1 MPFDPNLP
9 FEEVD
14 ETDTLSLDTVSKPKA
29 TGFDF
34 NQPFEEV
41 ETTED
46 QSQFDVDY
54 FKPKPLRS
62 EKKKQEIGT
71 FEGIANAAKNAFD
84 SSRQAMDVVGGV
96 TPEEAQNISKIEFDK
111 KARKLAPGYD
121 EYQKAEGWD
130 AAFAFAKNPIEVTSN
145 IIAEGLAGS
154 LPALGA
160 GLAAGG
166 VGAAAGSVVPVLGT
180 GAGFAAGQIA
190 GTFAGS
196 LATEYGGKVLEEL
209 QGEGMDISDP
219 NSIQTFFSNEE
230 LVSKA
235 RDKALTRGVPVAAF
249 DALSAGIGGKL
260 GRVFGTKVLTEGGK
274 VIGKQFATKTGEAAT
289 ELGAQ
294 ALAGGL
300 GEVSGAL
307 AVGEPI
313 EGKAVFGEVIGEVG
327 PGSVEVLTGRIAD
340 KRAMAKAQEDA
351 KIKAAAEL
359 STTLEENSSPLTA
372 KIVTAKTATSIE
384 QDKLAAKLDEELSLT
399 AVKPAAAPP
408 AAVPTKDDYVARYS
422 AIAQT
427 APEELIRA
435 EQSFTNELATA
446 NTEEKRTNAR
456 NALDAIKEVKTVGVT
471 PAAPTEP
478 AAVAAQPPTT
488 YATQEIIQ
496 PEGVRQ
502 EPQDGTQIGATEETG
517 VGDSVLGAEGIQE
530 KGQVDSTIF
539 DLQSVAN
546 NTATREQISSLSLS
560 GLVDI
565 RKGQAIINEDGEGI
579 LTQAQAPLPTLTP
592 EERAAEVEAA
602 PVTPR
607 PLPTDVLPTE
617 TPGAEYGR
625 EAELFDVFGGIR
637 RRPVDVAEPII
648 REEPQTSPIVGG
660 QVAEATP
667 VEQVAETK
675 IAEEPII
682 SEKAQTSEIVSA
694 ETPAIVEQEQV
705 AQIKQPAVSTPTSG
719 QPFEFFSIRNT
730 EKAPQLG
737 SQFGQDIEPS
747 GKYVSA
753 STPSAAQN
761 LDERF
766 EKGVVRFENPL
777 VVDFGGEYG
786 TPTNWKN
793 TLSSQYGGKTGAELS
808 QAVRDAGYD
817 GIVTVEPAK
826 GPNRPASTSE
836 IVDIRDFKPK
846 AQPIE
851 AAPAEAPATEVAPV
865 KPLTEDEAE
874 TIRDVITL
882 RKSQGREPNPEQVK
896 RLAEYDAKKA
906 GVEVQAGDIVSNI
919 VVGHPMF
926 ESPQP
931 ELNNLVPIKVTTKK
945 QLASPIQRAQ
955 QVRDTA
961 QSYIGSYQV
970 EQAKAKTPAQKKAF
984 AKKFTPS
991 ELARQ
996 RDILDYIKNDVMP
1009 ELDRLEKLAPST
1021 TPAVSETITEPVA
1034 PTPQVEQEIEVGD
1047 EASVNLAGRNETVTI
1062 ARIEDINGVPTAYFD
1077 YFGYKS
1083 RPLAEMQLV
1092 KKSKQNIARAERKA
1106 QDAKASQIEITPPKP
1121 EDFFSN
1127 EEITSLVS
1135 GKAPDGW
1142 KFNASARDDFF
1153 LTDTNG
1159 KRWSFTPQY
1168 ENGEITSILMRAE
1181 GQVTGVTITKATAS
1195 AVSEVPTTPTQPEG
1209 IAVGNRIK
1217 LGRSPQ
1223 TYTIEEVIPQTA
1235 AEQELG
1241 EKYYSVK
1248 NERTGEVQVVE
1259 ERDLKKVGGKKAIK
1273 MIDGAIANQE
1283 EATPI
1288 PEANRYTYEEA
1299 VKLVDSYFDKD
1310 GIPEGV
1316 VIVNNTTDKDL
1327 EMKAGYFVNRGQI
1340 VINLAYI
1347 DKNESLSDIIS
1358 HELGHYIFS
1367 DSEFQSSFKSFWEL
1381 MTPEEQAEADKLINQ
1396 FYNKETG
1403 AVQMEEKQVRAFMQ
1417 LIEDSKAMP
1426 KWKQILDSIKRWINE
1441 KLGTNFLVTDRNALA
1456 VLAVAHKRFKS
1467 GERIIREIDSG
1478 VLKMAAEPRRE
1489 QVAGKE
1495 RGEIITTPEGIIKQ
1509 TNEVLRNKFF
1519 DELVVSDENTSAAWN
1534 YIEQLL
1540 DIESGAAY
1548 DLAGQI
1554 NNVVDQETN
1563 SKTRMGAGLFSVSL
1577 ANYAARLAAQ
1587 GNATMIS
1594 YLVRRI
1600 NSMPTDNRGG
1610 TATESGRVLRG
1621 KREYDIDGYHT
1632 ITTEQ
1637 DSKVERTAATLF
1649 GTGKPSQQQIAA
1661 VDAAIKASED
1671 TPIGEPG
1678 EVAGEIEKV
1687 EKRTGRN
1694 VIKKIEGK
1702 IKESTEPKKEELL
1715 ISFENLDADKKIK
1728 GITLKY
1734 NPQKVNVA
1742 KNIKDFIIGKM
1753 VDYRKTLVNQGASG
1767 LESTFWQTMSDN
1779 ENKPGPLGE
1788 IDKAQNNEL
1797 AKIVQ
1802 KTLIDL
1808 GLKGEP
1814 PNTKMTDIEKVASIL
1829 NKQKLS
1835 DEKRLEADS
1844 RIVEEI
1850 ERRRESDLASG
1861 YAPEAVNAK
1870 YDIILDAWNQSMSR
1884 QLNMPVSDNML
1895 QRLISSELKEQNKK
1909 ISELIDEPDGNVTA
1923 ETKQNI
1929 VDSIIRKIYGV
1940 SKEFEAGIEIDEN
1953 YDGLKGY
1960 LEQSIDNMYA
1970 RQIEKKNAAY
1980 AKRQAKISLRNNVD
1994 GQAQSI
2000 IDQLADQL
2008 SDTPAFPEK
2017 QENQVKAI
2025 VQQDLRQRPDMKR
2038 KQPWTS
2044 QLTAKLMQAGVSEA
2058 QAETISNL
2066 VWRQHEIK
2074 AMDRELKELETAA
2087 EKGSLAVI
2095 IQRIKE
2101 TPLEDQQKPE
2111 WMQDVIREYLVEAG
2125 LSSQAADTAARLYE
2139 SVIAERFAE
2148 AKQKAFE
2155 STLAKSAPWN
2165 NYLSRNA
2172 QLGKNALK
2180 KIQDAIRTGVL
2191 DPTQTTEGIIAKENG
2206 WSGFSKEQL
2215 TRIVQLD
2222 GILSDDASDQVT
2234 KAEAMSELNKIIVKA
2249 KMPVRFKDAIGAYYV
2264 AQALMGIPTL
2274 LVNVVS
2280 PVGFSVRNMITDIG
2294 KYAFTEPSRIPMA
2307 FETFLDS
2314 MKSWYNQSSYAFR
2327 NQIYM
2332 NDVVEYLQGQNV
2344 LRELFDKG
2352 KDQWAK
2358 GDYANGMANMLVGM
2372 TQITGRVLSSLD
2384 QGAISMLENQNITRY
2399 AMEAM
2404 KQKNIP
2410 QNKRKEFANMI
2421 LHMRRKTYM
2430 ENVSNG
2436 MASDRAGVL
2445 ADFAVRNEIIIGL
2458 REFGVKDKVL
2468 ESAINDALQT
2478 VGRNKTIDIDRIGG
2492 TTKKLSDEGMLS
2504 YWPISFLEKI
2514 ASGAAKEGPGMQI
2527 FSKMLYGFALV
2538 PARVFHTT
2546 AWYSPYGFVR
2556 LAVDKYKKNKGEDSP
2571 YAMSLQ
2577 TELQYKQRLTET
2589 IAGSITMLGLAAL
2602 VESSTDDDEEKKFK
2616 IVITGNGPSYSA
2628 DKQYYD
2634 AWHKKYKPYSFHI
2647 VMGDTIIPINI
2658 GRGGEALFFP
2668 IMLAGALDD
2677 WKIKEKL
2684 NLAKKEPKELN
2695 LAVEVLGSAFF
2706 GLAQRGPYSAFSKPL
2721 FDATKDGK
2729 ITEELVGQAGF
2740 FGKTFVPILG
2750 SSLSRNISD
2759 FINDPVDRSS
2769 LQGAIYANTP
2779 VVGPWIGTKAL
2790 NALGQPMRADDWGD
2804 KLFKLGVPVV
2814 FSFPKSTPENEL
2826 NELILKKGSGPS
2838 IPTRSNA
2845 QKRFGDVLTDKEFET
2860 YVREYGRVVS
2870 DKMFKNRKKLENM
2883 SVKNYDDELEGYV
2896 RGYSVGETKIT
2907 GAADMAVRAVKRS
2920 RNE

>member
-14 ETDTLSLDTVSKPKA
+14 ETDTLSFDTVSKPKA

-41 ETTED
+41 EDTED
-46 QSQFDVDY
+46 QSQFDADY
-54 FKPKPLRS
+54 FRPKPLRT
-62 EKKKQEIGT
+62 EKEKQEIGT
-71 FEGIANAAKNAFD
+71 IEGISNAAKNAFD

-96 TPEEAQNISKIEFDK
+96 SPEEAQNIAKIEFNK
-111 KARKLAPGYD
+111 KSRKLAPGYD
-121 EYQKAEGWD
+121 EYQKAEGLD

-180 GAGFAAGQIA
+180 GAGFLTGQVA

-209 QGEGMDISDP
+209 QGEGMDITDP
-219 NSIQTFFSNEE
+219 NSIQTFFGNEE
-230 LVSKA
+230 LVGKA
-235 RDKALTRGVPVAAF
+235 RDKALKRGVPIAAF

-260 GRVFGTKVLTEGGK
+260 GRVFGTKVITEGEK
-274 VIGKQFATKTGEAAT
+274 IIGKQFATKTGEAAT
-289 ELGAQ
+289 ELGVQ
-294 ALAGGL
+294 AGL
-300 GEVSGAL
+300 GGGGEIAGSLVA
-307 AVGEPI
+307 GEPI

-327 PGSVEVLTGRIAD
+327 TGGIQVITGRIAD
-340 KRAMAKAQEDA
+340 KQAMAKAQEDA
-351 KIKAAAEL
+351 KIKAAADL

-372 KIVTAKTATSIE
+372 SVVTAKSATNIE
-384 QDKLAAKLDEELSLT
+384 QDKLAAQLDEELSLT
-399 AVKPAAAPP
+399 AVKPSVATPVAI
-408 AAVPTKDDYVARYS
+408 PTKDDYVARYS

-427 APEELIRA
+427 APEELTRA
-435 EQSFTNELATA
+435 EQAFTNELATA
-446 NTEEKRTNAR
+446 DTEEKRVNAQ
-456 NALDAIKEVKTVGVT
+456 NALDAIKEVKTVGITPTVT
-471 PAAPTEP
+471 PPVTP
-478 AAVAAQPPTT
+478 VTQPPITD
-488 YATQEIIQ
+488 ATQEIIQ

-502 EPQDGTQIGATEETG
+502 EPQDGTQIRQTTEAG
-517 VGDSVLGAEGIQE
+517 VSDSLLGTEGIQE
-530 KGQVDSTIF
+530 EGQVDPIVVG
-539 DLQSVAN
+539 LQAVTN
-546 NTATREQISSLSLS
+546 NTATREQIASLSLS
-560 GLVDI
+560 GLVDV
-565 RKGQAIINEDGEGI
+565 RRGQAIINEDGEGI
-579 LTQAQAPLPTLTP
+579 LAQAQAPLPTLTP
-592 EERAAEVEAA
+592 EERAAEIEAT
-602 PVTPR
+602 PVTPI
-607 PLPTDVLPTE
+607 PVEPTIGE
-617 TPGAEYGR
+617 
-625 EAELFDVFGGIR
+625 I
-637 RRPVDVAEPII
+637 
-648 REEPQTSPIVGG
+648 PQTSPMIG
-660 QVAEATP
+660 
-667 VEQVAETK
+667 EQPA
-675 IAEEPII
+675 EPII
-682 SEKAQTSEIVSA
+682 SEKLETSDIVGA
-694 ETPAIVEQEQV
+694 EPATIVEQEQV
-705 AQIKQPAVSTPTSG
+705 APTEQPAVSTPTSG
-719 QPFEFFSIRNT
+719 QPFEFFSVRNT

-747 GKYVSA
+747 GKYVSE

-766 EKGVVRFENPL
+766 EKETVRFESPL

-793 TLSSQYGGKTGAELS
+793 VLSSQYGGKTGGELS

-836 IVDIRDFKPK
+836 IVDIRGI
-846 AQPIE
+846 QPS
-851 AAPAEAPATEVAPV
+851 ATTTTLAPAEATAITPAPVAETPAVAPAAEVALAEKPV
-865 KPLTEDEAE
+865 TILETKNILGKPGQYKTEPRQVDYNKMPIDDPFTMEGDQALLVFPDLQFAANMAESSSEEFVRATTIGGMGGELQLPQQFDPNRILVGKKTKSKKTRPAFTSASIIKKEYGDLEIPIPSSDFSRRAIVIEDTNGETRSIAVGNRTGAGGVIASRDIKNNPLTSNQIVPAGTAKRVYVFDTDAVYGNSIKIYDIAE
-874 TIRDVITL
+874 S
-882 RKSQGREPNPEQVK
+882 KP
-896 RLAEYDAKKA
+896 
-906 GVEVQAGDIVSNI
+906 
-919 VVGHPMF
+919 
-926 ESPQP
+926 
-931 ELNNLVPIKVTTKK
+931 
-945 QLASPIQRAQ
+945 
-955 QVRDTA
+955 TA
-961 QSYIGSYQV
+961 V
-970 EQAKAKTPAQKKAF
+970 
-984 AKKFTPS
+984 
-991 ELARQ
+991 
-996 RDILDYIKNDVMP
+996 
-1009 ELDRLEKLAPST
+1009 T
-1021 TPAVSETITEPVA
+1021 TPAVSETIT
-1034 PTPQVEQEIEVGD
+1034 
-1047 EASVNLAGRNETVTI
+1047 
-1062 ARIEDINGVPTAYFD
+1062 PTAE
-1077 YFGYKS
+1077 
-1083 RPLAEMQLV
+1083 PA
-1092 KKSKQNIARAERKA
+1092 
-1106 QDAKASQIEITPPKP
+1106 
-1121 EDFFSN
+1121 
-1127 EEITSLVS
+1127 
-1135 GKAPDGW
+1135 
-1142 KFNASARDDFF
+1142 
-1153 LTDTNG
+1153 
-1159 KRWSFTPQY
+1159 
-1168 ENGEITSILMRAE
+1168 
-1181 GQVTGVTITKATAS
+1181 
-1195 AVSEVPTTPTQPEG
+1195 G
-1209 IAVGNRIK
+1209 ISVGNRIK
-1217 LGRSPQ
+1217 LGKSPQ
-1223 TYTIEEVIPQTA
+1223 TYTIEGIIPQTK
-1235 AEQELG
+1235 AEVENDEQF
-1241 EKYYSVK
+1241 YSVK

-1259 ERDLKKVGGKKAIK
+1259 ARDLKPVKKMPIRKAIA
-1273 MIDGAIANQE
+1273 DAVP
-1283 EATPI
+1283 TPDD
-1288 PEANRYTYEEA
+1288 
-1299 VKLVDSYFDKD
+1299 KLVPAK
-1310 GIPEGV
+1310 
-1316 VIVNNTTDKDL
+1316 
-1327 EMKAGYFVNRGQI
+1327 
-1340 VINLAYI
+1340 
-1347 DKNESLSDIIS
+1347 DIINAVMKMFGKDFVGEYLTLIDDVNEKAKAAYEIS
-1358 HELGHYIFS
+1358 SGTIYINRAYLSTDDNIRDYIAHELGHYIAGDPTMTARFQEFF
-1367 DSEFQSSFKSFWEL
+1367 DSLPAK
-1381 MTPEEQAEADKLINQ
+1381 DKAKLDRFVENV
-1396 FYNKETG
+1396 YNDETG
-1403 AVQMEEKQVRAFMQ
+1403 EVRLEEKQVYAFIIRLNAGENRSAFQTLMDA
-1417 LIEDSKAMP
+1417 IK
-1426 KWKQILDSIKRWINE
+1426 KWLNK
-1441 KLGTNFLVTDRNALA
+1441 NFKTKFKMTDRDAAAILA
-1456 VLAVAHKRFKS
+1456 GAVERFKS
-1467 GERIIREIDSG
+1467 GEFIPREEG
-1478 VLKMAAEPRRE
+1478 FGTRYAKAVGEPRRE
-1489 QVAGKE
+1489 QVAGEE
-1495 RGEIITTPEGIIKQ
+1495 RGDIITTPDGIIKQ

-1519 DELVVSDENTSAAWN
+1519 DGSVVSDENTSAAWD

-1540 DIESGAAY
+1540 DIESGAANA
-1548 DLAGQI
+1548 LAGQI
-1554 NNVVDQETN
+1554 NDVVDQETN
-1563 SKTRMGAGLFSVSL
+1563 SDSRMGASLFSVSL
-1577 ANYAARLAAQ
+1577 ANYSAKLAAQ
-1587 GNATMIS
+1587 GDNTMIS
-1594 YLVRRI
+1594 YIIRRI
-1600 NSMPTDNRGG
+1600 NRMPIDNLAGG
-1610 TATESGRVLRG
+1610 ASDIARALRG
-1621 KREYDIDGYHT
+1621 RREYNIDGYKT
-1632 ITTEQ
+1632 LETEH
-1637 DSKVERTAATLF
+1637 DSKVERTAAALF
-1649 GTGKPSQQQIAA
+1649 GTGKPSEEQVAA

-1671 TPIGEPG
+1671 TPIGEAEEVSG
-1678 EVAGEIEKV
+1678 EVEKV
-1687 EKRTGRN
+1687 EKRTGRK
-1694 VIKKIEGK
+1694 VIKKIEEK

-1715 ISFENLDADKKIK
+1715 ISFQNLNADKKIK
-1728 GITLKY
+1728 GITLTY
-1734 NPQKVNVA
+1734 NPQKISPVKSIQN
-1742 KNIKDFIIGKM
+1742 FIIGKL
-1753 VDYRKTLVNQGASG
+1753 VDYRKTLINQGASG
-1767 LESTFWQTMSDN
+1767 LESTFWQTMSDQ
-1779 ENKPGPLGE
+1779 ERKPGPLGE
-1788 IDKAQNNEL
+1788 IDQAQNNEL

-1835 DEKRLEADS
+1835 DEKRIEADQ
-1844 RIVEEI
+1844 RIVSEI
-1850 ERRRESDLASG
+1850 ERRRESELTSG
-1861 YAPEAVNAK
+1861 SSPESVNAK
-1870 YDIILDAWNQSMSR
+1870 YDAILDAWNQSMSR

-1895 QRLISSELKEQNKK
+1895 QRLINAELKEQNTK
-1909 ISELIDEPDGNVTA
+1909 ISNLIEETDGKAVA
-1923 ETKQNI
+1923 KTKQGI

-1940 SKEFEAGIEIDEN
+1940 SKESETGIEVDEN
-1953 YDGLKGY
+1953 YDGLKSY
-1960 LEQSIDNMYA
+1960 LEQTLDNMYEL
-1970 RQIEKKNAAY
+1970 QIEKKNAAY
-1980 AKRQAKISLRNNVD
+1980 ADRQAKISLRNNVE

-2000 IDQLADQL
+2000 IDQLANQL

-2044 QLTAKLMQAGVSEA
+2044 QLTAKLIQAGASEA
-2058 QAETISNL
+2058 QAETISDL

-2074 AMDRELKELETAA
+2074 AMDRELKELQTAA

-2095 IQRIKE
+2095 IQRIKD
-2101 TPLEDQQKPE
+2101 TPLEEQQKPE
-2111 WMQDVIREYLVEAG
+2111 WMQGVIREYLIEAG

-2155 STLAKSAPWN
+2155 ATLAKSAPWN

-2180 KIQDAIRTGVL
+2180 RIQDAIRTGVL

-2222 GILSDDASDQVT
+2222 GILSDDANNKVD
-2234 KAEAMSELNKIIVKA
+2234 KAEAMSELNKILVKA

-2280 PVGFSVRNMITDIG
+2280 PIGFSVRNMITDIG

-2314 MKSWYNQSSYAFR
+2314 MKSWYNQSSYAFK

-2384 QGAISMLENQNITRY
+2384 QGAISALENQNITRY

-2404 KQKNIP
+2404 KQNNIP

-2421 LHMRRKTYM
+2421 LHMRRQTYM

-2445 ADFAVRNEIIIGL
+2445 ADLAVRNGIVTGL
-2458 REFGVKDKVL
+2458 SEMGVRDKVL
-2468 ESAINDALQT
+2468 DSAINDALQT
-2478 VGRNKTIDIDRIGG
+2478 VGRNKTIDTDKLTG
-2492 TTKKLSDEGMLS
+2492 TTKKLSDEGILS
-2504 YWPISFLEKI
+2504 YLPISFLENI
-2514 ASGAAKEGPGMQI
+2514 ASGAAKQGPAMQV

-2577 TELQYKQRLTET
+2577 TELQYKQRLTEA
-2589 IAGSITMLGLAAL
+2589 IAGSVVMLGLAAL
-2602 VESSTDDDEEKKFK
+2602 AGSSTDDDEEKKFR

-2647 VMGDTIIPINI
+2647 VMGDTVIPINI

-2695 LAVEVLGSAFF
+2695 LAVEVLGSSFF
-2706 GLAQRGPYSAFSKPL
+2706 ALAQRGPYSAFSKPL
-2721 FDATKDGK
+2721 FDASKDGK

-2740 FGKTFVPILG
+2740 FGKTFIPIIG

-2759 FINDPVDRSS
+2759 FINDPVERSS

-2779 VVGPWIGTKAL
+2779 IVGPWIGTKAL

-2804 KLFKLGVPVV
+2804 KLFKLGVPMV
-2814 FSFPKSTPENEL
+2814 FSFPKNTPESEL

-2896 RGYSVGETKIT
+2896 RGYSVGDTKIT